1 MAIPNAS
8 HQTEVNM
15 SFDLSWRPKS
25 YWSPESHLHAIQH
38 TIAGTAR
45 REFIERVA
53 GEEEHPELIAP
64 LLDEHLS
71 PAERTLWGRVHPSFM
86 GGEYLPKRREG
97 EVEIARLE
105 FASVTADVISIRALP
120 HRYGLSLA
128 IVDEYETDFVFT
140 PKWQRKTLTLGQI
153 QTLINT
159 AKNPDEDSIFPKGL
173 VFPCIDR
180 LAQEGSDLDF
190 LRRFIQVRSSHYPE
204 LESLFEHKLD
214 IWYRRKMNDREE
226 Y

>member
-8 HQTEVNM
+8 HQTEVTM
-15 SFDLSWRPKS
+15 SFDLSWRPSS
-25 YWSPESHLHAIQH
+25 YWSPESYLSAIEH

-53 GEEEHPELIAP
+53 GDEEHPELIAP
-64 LLDEHLS
+64 LLNEHLT

-86 GGEYLPKRREG
+86 GGEYLPERREA

-105 FASVTADVISIRALP
+105 FSSVTADVISIRARP
-120 HRYGLSLA
+120 HRYGLSIS

-140 PKWQRKTLTLGQI
+140 PKWRRKTLTLGQI

-159 AKNPDEDSIFPKGL
+159 AKNPDEDSSFPKGL

-180 LAQEGSDLDF
+180 LTQEGADLDF
-190 LRRFIQVRSSHYPE
+190 MRRFIRVRSSHYPA

-214 IWYRRKMNDREE
+214 IWYRRKLNEQS
-226 Y
+226 

>member
-1 MAIPNAS
+1 
-8 HQTEVNM
+8 M

-25 YWSPESHLHAIQH
+25 YWSPESYLHAIQH

-86 GGEYLPKRREG
+86 GGEYLPKRKDG

-153 QTLINT
+153 QTLINS
-159 AKNPDEDSIFPKGL
+159 AKNPDEDSTFPEGL

-214 IWYRRKMNDREE
+214 IWYRRKLNEKYE